1 MCLAIYKPKNKE
13 VSKSRLQEA
22 FRRNPHGAG
31 IAYAKDGQVIIKKG
45 FFSFAKFWKAYKK
58 IRTNRAML
66 IHFRWATHGGH
77 TTENCHPFKI
87 NGHTA
92 MIHNGTIHGVKVAND
107 GSDTSNFVDRILGP
121 IVNSHPSF
129 IHTSH
134 GKKVVNLAIG
144 ESKVVVM
151 SGDGEAVIFN
161 EGKGHWDKDVWYSN
175 HSYQA
180 PPRAPKYKNFST
192 QGYGTYWGGK
202 KSKVKSK
209 VHSSEIVG
217 GGFTDSH
224 ANNRA
229 NGRSW
234 IDDLEEATT
243 GKR

>member
-13 VSKSRLQEA
+13 VAKSRLQEA

-58 IRTNRAML
+58 IRTSRAML
-66 IHFRWATHGGH
+66 IHFRWATHGEH

-92 MIHNGTIHGVKVAND
+92 MIHNGVIDRVRVDDD

-134 GKKVVNLAIG
+134 GKKVINLAIG

-151 SGDGEAVIFN
+151 SGDGKAVLFN
-161 EGKGHWDKDVWYSN
+161 EKKGHWDKGVWYSN
-175 HSYQA
+175 HSYQ
-180 PPRAPKYKNFST
+180 PRRAPKYTSFST

-202 KSKVKSK
+202 KSKSKPK
-209 VHSSEIVG
+209 VHSNEIVG
-217 GGFTDSH
+217 GGYTDPH
-224 ANNRA
+224 ASNRGK
-229 NGRSW
+229 GRSW
-234 IDDLEEATT
+234 IDDLEDATA